1 MTKSRRDE
9 EVTNHFNA
17 LKICSS
23 LGDLSFSYTREIKN
37 NNTHGGVSA
46 LIKTDWYICLI
57 LVRDA
62 KKLKKKKEKKK
73 TYQLSVNTAHFVT
86 AGQHLVIDFKG
97 QQIAN
102 TVHVQCYYITL
113 ILHPSIALFIS
124 LLVFVFVAVTVILQS
139 Q

>member
-1 MTKSRRDE
+1 MQ
-9 EVTNHFNA
+9 
-17 LKICSS
+17 
-23 LGDLSFSYTREIKN
+23 
-37 NNTHGGVSA
+37 
-46 LIKTDWYICLI
+46 
-57 LVRDA
+57 
-62 KKLKKKKEKKK
+62 KKLKKRRRKKK

-102 TVHVQCYYITL
+102 TVHVQCNYITL
-113 ILHPSIALFIS
+113 MLHPSIALFIS